1 MITLRPVDLDNWA
14 ACGRLELGDGQEQ
27 FVASN
32 MATIAQSKFEPHF
45 HLRAIYDDDL
55 LVGMLAYCHE
65 DELEDFQLY
74 WIFRLMVD
82 VAHQGNGFGFAA
94 VRLAIGEIETLGAK
108 RIRTMHKPSN
118 TIASSL
124 YEKLGFEH
132 TGEILDDGDLVR
144 ELTLSKELNQ
154 QNKRME
160 SDG

>member
-1 MITLRPVDLDNWA
+1 MITLRPVDRDNWV
-14 ACGRLELGDGQEQ
+14 ACGRLALGYGQEQ
-27 FVASN
+27 FVANN

-45 HLRAIYDDDL
+45 HLRAIYNDDL

-65 DELEDFQLY
+65 DEPEDLQLY

-82 VAHQGNGFGFAA
+82 VSYQGKGFGFAA
-94 VRLAIGEIETLGAK
+94 VRLAIGEIKNLGAK

-124 YEKLGFEH
+124 YEKLGFERL
-132 TGEILDDGDLVR
+132 GEILDDGDVVR
-144 ELTLSKELNQ
+144 ELTLPKESNR

-160 SDG
+160 SNG

>member
-1 MITLRPVDLDNWA
+1 MITLRPVDRDNWA
-14 ACGRLELGDGQEQ
+14 ACGRLALGDGQEQ

-132 TGEILDDGDLVR
+132 TGDILDDGYLVR